1 MTTTTPKR
9 AQLTLTFALAAA
21 WPMLGVA
28 APASDSAYR
37 TDSQS
42 THVEDATS
50 KGIQQ
55 VNMITCIMSSMRPDA
70 LVNQG
75 SYNALV
81 DQNKCDPNAR
91 SGGGNSASSGA
102 GSSAPS
108 YMSAVVDVTRS
119 SNADPMRT
127 RTWITDTFDGIE
139 STIFVNVSAS
149 AAPSSSNPYGVFRVD
164 YCGKGAVGPCMMRGF
179 LQGSA
184 SGIDYFEIEG
194 GNGMGGGGTKAL
206 TLTTSGTDVGAGRM
220 QMNEQGQT
228 AVFSFAYNANYFR
241 RSAGN
246 ADPCFARDATDPD
259 TGMSVWSYG
268 MYNADTGARVELNS
282 GFPIDYSSNGT
293 TYHGHIGYWGLGLPA
308 EANAG
313 NGATVQR
320 VQYTQGQEPTKTNYT
335 LVKADGR
342 LMKYTKR
349 TRTLAGIDKI
359 KFQTFIGDATTFFSG
374 ATSFQQYEMYW
385 DDAAGVFKASGVVEC
400 GNNGCQT
407 RDLPAEQSV
416 SPAYF
421 SGMGGARGW
430 SQALGGELFVALAG
444 VGGSV
449 NSSAVE
455 VVYRQQELVY
465 PVDMPANL
473 YCLRDCPT
481 AASIAAYFAP
491 GSNAQSPFAG
501 TSFNNWNPVQPA
513 DVLSYTT
520 DASAALLRDGNA
532 AALTFT
538 DREALGSRPQY
549 QWGVRTGRLFTSLSA
564 AVCSNDNSRY
574 CDNQVE
580 LMDVYYQWETGPNQW
595 NQFAAVRD
603 GSGSIV
609 QFDAPLQ
616 VTYNV
621 PNGAAYGAYA
631 GKAIVLQY
639 GGMGQLWGIPGHC
652 VSPLTNAMVSC
663 DTQNSRYVPAFV
675 VPYDE
680 TLGRVSLGGNNYL
693 VKWLDREIRFARKDP
708 ATCAAAGLSLP
719 SGLTLPTAAGLVDP
733 SDAASPIYIGSKPT
747 LTAAP
752 RVIHGEVMY

>member
-1 MTTTTPKR
+1 MTMSTPKR
-9 AQLTLTFALAAA
+9 ATLTLALAAA
-21 WPMLGVA
+21 WPLLGSA
-28 APASDSAYR
+28 APAADSAYR
-37 TDSQS
+37 TDAQS

-75 SYNALV
+75 TYNALV

-91 SGGGNSASSGA
+91 SGSSSSSGA
-102 GSSAPS
+102 GSNAPS

-119 SNADPMRT
+119 SNDDPMRT
-127 RTWITDTFDGIE
+127 RTWITDSFDGFE
-139 STIFVNVSAS
+139 ATIFVNVSAS

-184 SGIDYFEIEG
+184 IGIDYFEIEG
-194 GNGMGGGGTKAL
+194 GNGGGGGTKAL
-206 TLTTSGTDVGAGRM
+206 TLTTSGTDAGAGRL
-220 QMNEQGQT
+220 QMDEQGQSS
-228 AVFSFAYNANYFR
+228 AFSFAYNANYFR
-241 RSAGN
+241 RSDGN
-246 ADPCFARDATDPD
+246 TDQCFARDATDPD

-268 MYNADTGARVELNS
+268 MYSADTGARVELNS
-282 GFPIDYSSNGT
+282 GFPIDYTSNGT
-293 TYHGHIGYWGLGLPA
+293 TYHGHIGYWGLGLPP

-320 VQYTQGQEPTKTNYT
+320 VQYTQGQEPTKTDYS

-342 LMKYTKR
+342 LMKYVKR

-359 KFQTFIGDATTFFSG
+359 KFQTFIGDATNFFAG

-385 DDAAGVFKASGVVEC
+385 DDAAGAFKVTGVVEC

-407 RDLPAEQSV
+407 RDLIAEQSV
-416 SPAYF
+416 STAYF

-444 VGGSV
+444 NNGSV
-449 NSSAVE
+449 NSSAVD

-465 PVDMPANL
+465 PADMPTAL

-481 AASIAAYFAP
+481 ADSIAAYFAP
-491 GSNAQSPFAG
+491 GSGAQSPFVAS
-501 TSFNNWNPVQPA
+501 SFNAWNPVQPA
-513 DVLSYTT
+513 DVLSYST
-520 DASAALLRDGNA
+520 DGSSALLRDANA

-538 DREALGSRPQY
+538 DREALASHPQY
-549 QWGVRTGRLFTSLSA
+549 QSGVRTGRLFTSLAA
-564 AVCSNDNSRY
+564 AVCVNDGTRY

-595 NQFAAVRD
+595 NQFAAVKD

-609 QFDAPLQ
+609 RFDAPLQ

-663 DTQNSRYVPAFV
+663 DTPNSRYVPAFV
-675 VPYDE
+675 IPYDE
-680 TLGRVSLGGNNYL
+680 TLGRVSLGGNDYV

-708 ATCAAAGLSLP
+708 STCAAAGLNLP
-719 SGLTLPTAAGLVDP
+719 SGLTLPTAAGLADP
-733 SDAASPIYIGSKPT
+733 SDPAASIYIGAKPT

>member
-1 MTTTTPKR
+1 MTMTTPKR
-9 AQLTLTFALAAA
+9 THLGLTFALAAA
-21 WPMLGVA
+21 WPMLGAA
-28 APASDSAYR
+28 APAADSAYR
-37 TDSQS
+37 TDAQS

-55 VNMITCIMSSMRPDA
+55 VNMITCVMSSMRPDA

-75 SYNALV
+75 PYNALV

-91 SGGGNSASSGA
+91 SGGGNSAASGA

-127 RTWITDTFDGIE
+127 KTWITDTFDGFE

-149 AAPSSSNPYGVFRVD
+149 AAPSSGNPYGVFRVD

-194 GNGMGGGGTKAL
+194 GNGGGGGGTKAL
-206 TLTTSGTDVGAGRM
+206 TLTTSGTDAGAGRL

-241 RSAGN
+241 RSDGN
-246 ADPCFARDATDPD
+246 TDQCFARDATDPE

-268 MYNADTGARVELNS
+268 MYNADSGARVELNS
-282 GFPIDYSSNGT
+282 GFPIDYTSNGT

-359 KFQTFIGDATTFFSG
+359 KFQTFIGDATNFFAG

-385 DDAAGVFKASGVVEC
+385 DDAAGVFKVSGAVEC

-407 RDLPAEQSV
+407 RDLATEQSV
-416 SPAYF
+416 SAAYF

-444 VGGSV
+444 NNGSI
-449 NSSAVE
+449 NSSAVD

-465 PVDMPANL
+465 PVDMPASL

-481 AASIAAYFAP
+481 AASIAAYFAQ
-491 GSNAQSPFAG
+491 GSGAQSPFVA

-513 DVLSYTT
+513 DVLSYST
-520 DASAALLRDGNA
+520 DSNAALLRDGNA
-532 AALTFT
+532 AAVTFT
-538 DREALGSRPQY
+538 DRDALATRPQY
-549 QWGVRTGRLFTSLSA
+549 QWGVRTGRLFTSLAS
-564 AVCSNDNSRY
+564 AVCTNDSTRY

-595 NQFAAVRD
+595 NQFAAVKD

-675 VPYDE
+675 IPYDE
-680 TLGRVSLGGNNYL
+680 TLGRVSRGGNNYL

-719 SGLTLPTAAGLVDP
+719 SGLTLPTAAGLADP